1 MCTTRGCGGG
11 GSSGGPPDN
20 HSRPPHPHPS
30 FALLLIFQN
39 VDFNSQLLM
48 ADLSAMILLVSVGA
62 LLLGSHTIYSFSA
75 VAYLEFMSSGG
86 PLCLLSMAHSV
97 I

>member
-1 MCTTRGCGGG
+1 MCTTRGCGDG

-20 HSRPPHPHPS
+20 HSSPPSPHPHPS

-62 LLLGSHTIYSFSA
+62 LLLAVIQFIPSLQSHIWNS
-75 VAYLEFMSSGG
+75 
-86 PLCLLSMAHSV
+86 
-97 I
+97 